1 MSALGDALDRY
12 AGMRRAFGYKF
23 AAPERLLR
31 DFVGFM
37 DARAEAVIT
46 SKLGVDWATGTAG
59 PASWP
64 SRLAAVRGFARHLAC
79 TEPLTEVPPIGIL
92 RQPRRRTPYIYTEQE
107 IGALMDAVL
116 TLPPTKG
123 LRRWTYHYMFGLL
136 AVTGLRIGEALRLKR
151 DDVDFGAGVLT
162 IHDTK
167 FGKSR
172 LVPIHPTTIAALT
185 DYIDRRDAR
194 RSRAAGVYF
203 FTAEHG
209 GQIYHQHAH
218 RAFCLASRKIG
229 LKPPPGHGGPRI
241 HDLRHSYAVGT
252 LLRWYRAGEAV
263 EQRLPILSTYLGHT
277 HTRDTYWYLSACPE
291 LMEHAARR
299 LDARWEQ
306 SS

>member
-23 AAPERLLR
+23 KSSERLLR

-37 DARAEAVIT
+37 DARSEAVIT
-46 SKLGVDWATGTAG
+46 SKMAVDWATGAAG

-79 TEPLTEVPPIGIL
+79 FDPRTEVPTTGIV
-92 RQPRRRTPYIYTEQE
+92 RPPRRHTPYIYTEQE
-107 IGALMDAVL
+107 IRALLDAVL
-116 TLPPTKG
+116 ALPPAKG

-172 LVPIHPTTIAALT
+172 LVPIHPTTIAALA

-194 RSRAAGVYF
+194 RSRAAGVHF
-203 FTAEHG
+203 FTAECG
-209 GQIYHQHAH
+209 GQVYHQHAH
-218 RAFCLASRKIG
+218 RAFCLASRQIG
-229 LKPPPGHGGPRI
+229 LKPPSGHGGPRI
-241 HDLRHSYAVGT
+241 HDFRHSYAVGT
-252 LLRWYRAGEAV
+252 LLRWYRAGEDV
-263 EQRLPILSTYLGHT
+263 EQHLPILSTYLGHT

-306 SS
+306 AS

>member
-1 MSALGDALDRY
+1 MSALEGDLDRY
-12 AGMRRAFGYKF
+12 ASMRRAFGYKF
-23 AAPERLLR
+23 ASPERLLR

-37 DARAEAVIT
+37 DARGATVIT
-46 SKLGVDWATGTAG
+46 SKLALDWATGTAG
-59 PASWP
+59 RASWP

-79 TEPLTEVPPIGIL
+79 TEPCTEVPPTEIL
-92 RQPRRRTPYIYTEQE
+92 RQPRRHTPYIYTEQE
-107 IGALMDAVL
+107 IDALLDAML
-116 TLPPTKG
+116 MLPPAKG

-136 AVTGLRIGEALRLKR
+136 AVTGLRIGEALRLKQ
-151 DDVDFGAGVLT
+151 DDVDLGAGVLT
-162 IHDTK
+162 IYDTK

-194 RSRAAGVYF
+194 PSRATGVHF
-203 FTAEHG
+203 FAAERG

-218 RAFCLASRKIG
+218 RAFCLASRRIG
-229 LKPPPGHGGPRI
+229 LKPPPGQGGPRI

-252 LLRWYRAGEAV
+252 LLRWYRADEDV

-306 SS
+306 VS